1 MSCKL
6 YLAAAA
12 MLATGACETLDK
24 QTGSVDPGF
33 GEALKYDMAIQTIDP
48 DPVYPETAAKPGSLG
63 TSAAAA
69 AERYRKGTVK
79 PVERISSGDS
89 GPS

>member
-1 MSCKL
+1 MRSRVIL
-6 YLAAAA
+6 VAAAA
-12 MLATGACETLDK
+12 LLASACET
-24 QTGSVDPGF
+24 TPVDVGL
-33 GEALKYDMAIQTIDP
+33 GESLKYDMAIQTIDP
-48 DPVYPETAAKPGSLG
+48 DPVYPESAAKPGSLG